1 MPACQPSITKVKS
14 CAAAPG
20 RPHSVSISLSFC
32 FSPPEP
38 SSISHLQ
45 EKYFFVVCKSASMPQ
60 SVLGF
65 WTSQVQAVVSCHFLP
80 LPNLS
85 SSEDCPKPTA
95 VLVSALLLKVGC
107 FVSSA
112 VEDVHFF
119 VLPNSTPTLDAIT
132 VCPLQARYEQKDLL
146 HNEECVTQNVL
157 EEHFSTGP
165 PTINGGVAVDLVLPV
180 CLILMDWKIADG
192 WQEVLVFNCHTS
204 RVEFRSW
211 PLE

>member
-1 MPACQPSITKVKS
+1 MCCRAAGHRASSDPLPHHHAACSGFETFSRKKGQARVRASEESLKRLCHCLWEGACQPSITKVKS

-60 SVLGF
+60 SVLGS

-107 FVSSA
+107 VVSSA
-112 VEDVHFF
+112 VEDVHFLCF
-119 VLPNSTPTLDAIT
+119 RTLHRHSMQSH
-132 VCPLQARYEQKDLL
+132 CAR
-146 HNEECVTQNVL
+146 CR
-157 EEHFSTGP
+157 
-165 PTINGGVAVDLVLPV
+165 PV
-180 CLILMDWKIADG
+180 MSKRTYFTTRI
-192 WQEVLVFNCHTS
+192 V
-204 RVEFRSW
+204 
-211 PLE
+211 